1 MSLVVDATVGGVN
14 ANSYITVEE
23 AAGYWESR
31 PFPEMWANSTQPA
44 EAMVITATS
53 MIDALFTPTR
63 KLIRSANGKDS
74 YYILRPV
81 WLGSP
86 ATTTQ
91 ALAWPRTGMHNQ
103 NGGDIPSDVIPQG
116 LKTAVAE
123 LAGQLSKSDRFLD
136 NSTLVQ
142 GISSLRAGSVSLT
155 FKNAAEFEIIKILPD
170 IIYEFLSAWI
180 TDELYE
186 PVGGLIFEVTR

>member
-1 MSLVVDATVGGVN
+1 MSLVVDATVGGVS
-14 ANSYITVEE
+14 ANSYITVDE
-23 AAGYWESR
+23 AASYWESR
-31 PFPEMWANSTQPA
+31 PFPGMWNDSVQEPA
-44 EAMVITATS
+44 AMVITATS

-63 KLIRSANGKDS
+63 KLIRNPNGKDS
-74 YYILRPV
+74 YYIVRPV

-86 ATTTQ
+86 TTTTQ

-103 NGGDIPSDVIPQG
+103 NGGDIPSDVIPAG
-116 LKTAVAE
+116 LKLAVAE

-136 NSTLVQ
+136 SSTLVQ
-142 GISSLRAGSVSLT
+142 GISSIHAGSVSLS
-155 FKNAAEFEIIKILPD
+155 FKDSGVEIIKVLPD